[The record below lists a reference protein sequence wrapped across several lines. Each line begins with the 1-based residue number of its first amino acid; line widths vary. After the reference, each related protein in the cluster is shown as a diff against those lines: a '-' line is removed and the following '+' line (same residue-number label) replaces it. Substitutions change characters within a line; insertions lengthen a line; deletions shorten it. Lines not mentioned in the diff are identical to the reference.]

1 MKSNYQNLNIYYL
14 QKYSIFKQLAEPL
27 FQSTPLKSFAYQR
40 LYLGGNHFIF
50 FTNKEYSQCFFDTVH
65 ELCPVAY
72 ETITTLSEGQIKFL
86 LWNDKNM
93 EPILSKL
100 LYYNLVQGFTI
111 YMRQQDFVDCYYF
124 TGDRDSP
131 NLNNFYINNIN
142 KILDIIF
149 SFNEK
154 KKEILTDNIKI
165 LGKHTGN
172 NILTDFKTKVLAN
185 ISKKSISV
193 KSSFSQNLLPSFST
207 RELQC
212 LEAISKGYSTKF
224 IAGQLNLSPRTIECY
239 IESIKRKANINFKD
253 QLVDW
258 FHKNKFNN
266 LGEYG

>member
-1 MKSNYQNLNIYYL
+1 MKSNYQNLNTYYL
-14 QKYSIFKQLAEPL
+14 QKYSIFKQLAESIL
-27 FQSTPLKSFAYQR
+27 QSTPLKGFAYQR
-40 LYLGGNHFIF
+40 LYLGGNHLIF

-72 ETITTLSEGQIKFL
+72 ETITSLSQEQTKFL
-86 LWNDKNM
+86 LWNEKNIK
-93 EPILSKL
+93 PIISNL
-100 LYYNLVQGFTI
+100 LHYNIAQGFTI
-111 YMRQQDFVDCYYF
+111 YMRQQGFVDCYYF
-124 TGDRDSP
+124 TGNRDSP
-131 NLNNFYINNIN
+131 DLSNFYINNIN
-142 KILDIIF
+142 KLLDFIF

-172 NILTDFKTKVLAN
+172 NILTDFKTKNVN
-185 ISKKSISV
+185 MSKKNFSV
-193 KSSFSQNLLPSFST
+193 KNSLSQNLLPSFST

-239 IESIKRKANINFKD
+239 IESIKRKTNINFKD

-258 FHKNKFNN
+258 FHRNKLNN
-266 LGEYG
+266 FRRCG